1 MEATRKRRACE
12 AFDGVDKK
20 QAEWAALPVPLQ
32 HHLRAANVEG
42 VLMHQRL
49 HERAAQHM
57 VTYLNV
63 VFLRLHPTHTSTAR
77 AAQRE
82 DCNTLHSALEY
93 TESWTKKAFSDS

>member
-20 QAEWAALPVPLQ
+20 QTEWAALPVPLQ
-32 HHLRAANVEG
+32 HHLRAAHVEG
-42 VLMHQRL
+42 ALMQQRL

-63 VFLRLHPTHTSTAR
+63 VFLRLHPTHTSTAHE
-77 AAQRE
+77 AQRE
-82 DCNTLHSALEY
+82 DRMCNTEAIR
-93 TESWTKKAFSDS
+93 KKERDTLA